1 MVVFR
6 ITLCKFNVGQCYG
19 APDEVYSALKNLFGE
34 AEALKAAVWCD
45 DSAVGSCYYS
55 SEFDYRIAILE
66 PPIKPPESL
75 VKPVTFVLIQ
85 NVKRSL
91 RPCKAIKSTHMVLM
105 NRKRKKVIKNQPK
118 NKKFFK

>member
-34 AEALKAAVWCD
+34 TEALKAAVWCD

-55 SEFDYRIAILE
+55 SEFDYRRADFPRPGLG
-66 PPIKPPESL
+66 P
-75 VKPVTFVLIQ
+75 
-85 NVKRSL
+85 RSPL
-91 RPCKAIKSTHMVLM
+91 HGWNNTL
-105 NRKRKKVIKNQPK
+105 
-118 NKKFFK
+118 